1 VIFNQPTLLELT
13 CCPANPHAPYTQ
25 HLRDEV
31 LGHMKPVSLGAIAYF
46 GECDRSFRRI
56 VTGGLSDVL
65 SAVSV
70 T

>member
-1 VIFNQPTLLELT
+1 MT
-13 CCPANPHAPYTQ
+13 C
-25 HLRDEV
+25 L
-31 LGHMKPVSLGAIAYF
+31 SSFAYF

-56 VTGGLSDVL
+56 VTGGLRGVF

>member
-1 VIFNQPTLLELT
+1 MRHD
-13 CCPANPHAPYTQ
+13 PAIASI
-25 HLRDEV
+25 V
-31 LGHMKPVSLGAIAYF
+31 IAYF

-56 VTGGLSDVL
+56 VTGGQSDVL

>member
-1 VIFNQPTLLELT
+1 MQTIVRVGVDIAKNLLQV
-13 CCPANPHAPYTQ
+13 HA
-25 HLRDEV
+25 V
-31 LGHMKPVSLGAIAYF
+31 AYF

>member
-1 VIFNQPTLLELT
+1 MQ
-13 CCPANPHAPYTQ
+13 A
-25 HLRDEV
+25 
-31 LGHMKPVSLGAIAYF
+31 SLVKDALAAYF

-56 VTGGLSDVL
+56 VTGGLRGVF

>member
-1 VIFNQPTLLELT
+1 LFRCEIQAGLVDVFDALLKCCDVFLAVLLEQVAL
-13 CCPANPHAPYTQ
+13 
-25 HLRDEV
+25 V
-31 LGHMKPVSLGAIAYF
+31 GAYF

-56 VTGGLSDVL
+56 VTGGLRGDF

>member
-1 VIFNQPTLLELT
+1 MHVTRFVLQT
-13 CCPANPHAPYTQ
+13 
-25 HLRDEV
+25 EV
-31 LGHMKPVSLGAIAYF
+31 RFAYF

>member
-1 VIFNQPTLLELT
+1 MDISEVARLSGV
-13 CCPANPHAPYTQ
+13 PA
-25 HLRDEV
+25 
-31 LGHMKPVSLGAIAYF
+31 AYF

-56 VTGGLSDVL
+56 VTGGLRGVF

>member
-1 VIFNQPTLLELT
+1 MAHPGR
-13 CCPANPHAPYTQ
+13 PATKLH
-25 HLRDEV
+25 
-31 LGHMKPVSLGAIAYF
+31 AYF

-56 VTGGLSDVL
+56 VTGGLRGVF

>member
-1 VIFNQPTLLELT
+1 MKTRPLIALDADGVLLD
-13 CCPANPHAPYTQ
+13 Y
-25 HLRDEV
+25 
-31 LGHMKPVSLGAIAYF
+31 SLAYAHAYF

-56 VTGGLSDVL
+56 VTGGLRGVF